1 MKTDYHVHSC
11 FSDGKHS
18 PEEII
23 LSAIDKKMQVLGF
36 SDHSYTFFDE
46 EVCENMKEQSEYVK
60 NIRALSKKYNDKI
73 AVLCGIEQD
82 YYSQKPTEVFD
93 YIIGSVHYINVAE
106 NYYAV
111 DDTPQKIIDAAN
123 KYFDGDLMSV
133 CERYFE
139 LVGDLKQK
147 TGADIIGHFDLISK
161 FNQDDRLFDS
171 NNPRY
176 VSAWKKAAD
185 KLLKQNVLFEINTG
199 AISRGYK
206 TTPYPSQEMIKYID
220 EKGGKFILSSDSH
233 DKETLMFNF
242 DALLKNSLIFSL
254 DRAEKL

>member
-46 EVCENMKEQSEYVK
+46 EVCKNMKEQSEYVK
-60 NIRALSKKYNDKI
+60 NIRTLSKKYSDKI
-73 AVLCGIEQD
+73 TVLCGIEQD
-82 YYSQKPTEVFD
+82 YYSQKPTEDFD
-93 YIIGSVHYINVAE
+93 YIIGSVHYIKAQDNFF
-106 NYYAV
+106 AV

-123 KYFDGDLMSV
+123 KYFDGDLMSI
-133 CERYFE
+133 CEKYFE
-139 LVGDLKQK
+139 LVGDLKEK

-161 FNQDDRLFDS
+161 FNQDDKLFDS
-171 NNPRY
+171 TNPRY

-199 AISRGYK
+199 AISRGYR

-220 EKGGKFILSSDSH
+220 KKGGKFILSSDSH
-233 DKETLMFNF
+233 NAKNIAYQYDIWQK
-242 DALLKNSLIFSL
+242 LL
-254 DRAEKL
+254 